1 MPRRER
7 QVKRNDGNEDRDYE
21 VEMILESQIRDGQT
35 WYFIKWQG
43 FDETWNSWEPE
54 NFLDCPD
61 LLEEFKKRKRKEEG
75 GGIGELKKRKKEGG
89 ELELKKRKRKKEED
103 VKKKSLRTKASE
115 VSVNPRPVS
124 ESEDVEVVKFL
135 VMDRTK
141 ETAVLVKIND
151 QYDLV
156 PYKVARSKAQFQI
169 PIIDYLEKQIVFN
182 NDATEVTTQVL
193 VHV

>member
-61 LLEEFKKRKRKEEG
+61 VLEQFN
-75 GGIGELKKRKKEGG
+75 KRKKEG
-89 ELELKKRKRKKEED
+89 KD
-103 VKKKSLRTKASE
+103 VMKKSLPTKAIGKLRSFA
-115 VSVNPRPVS
+115 NPKPVS
-124 ESEDVEVVKFL
+124 LSETEEDVEVVKFL

-156 PYKVARSKAQFQI
+156 PYKVARSKARFQI
-169 PIIDYLEKQIVFN
+169 PIIDYLEKHLVFN
-182 NDATEVTTQVL
+182 NDGTEVSTQVL
-193 VHV
+193 IDV